1 MARHFFSYFKNY
13 VFFTAAVC
21 FIGLSGKGPLFAVEV
36 STGVAVEVSP
46 KVAVMD
52 FQTAGDA
59 ADLGAAVAEI
69 LRTTL
74 AGTGKY
80 AVVDRSLLK
89 EALKGQEP
97 DLGGALDQTAA
108 VGIGKVLGAKLVA
121 VGSVVKTSDTYTL
134 SVRFVD
140 VETGGAISEKELT
153 TGSKEEF
160 PGLCG
165 QMVGLL
171 TVIEAAQGP
180 KAEPLP
186 PPAIKPAETQAAETG
201 APPSDGSLALGGL
214 DPDISLKY
222 IIDTPAAEGP
232 KGIKGLLNL
241 NINYPGAGLRYFF
254 SGSTALELR
263 GQYEKDITVIG
274 ARLYLFQQLFKKEGY
289 IPYLG
294 IEGDYGSFKGEYS
307 KGGGFAAGGFAG
319 VEYFLG
325 RSLSV
330 QTDVGA
336 SYLSLKDTDSALA
349 QSGLEFILSLAVN
362 IYLR

>member
-1 MARHFFSYFKNY
+1 MARYYFSYFKNY
-13 VFFTAAVC
+13 IFLIAAVC
-21 FIGLSGKGPLFAVEV
+21 FTGLSGQRPLFAVEV
-36 STGVAVEVSP
+36 SPGAAVEGSP
-46 KVAVMD
+46 KIAVMD
-52 FQTAGDA
+52 FQTAGDE
-59 ADLGAAVAEI
+59 ADLGETVAEI

-74 AGTGKY
+74 TGTGKY
-80 AVVDRSLLK
+80 AVVERGLLK
-89 EALKGQEP
+89 EALKGREP
-97 DLGGALDQTAA
+97 GLSGASDKTTA

-134 SVRFVD
+134 SVSFVD
-140 VETGGAISEKELT
+140 VATGGAVSEKELT

-165 QMVGLL
+165 LLVGLL
-171 TVIEAAQGP
+171 TVSEAARGL
-180 KAEPLP
+180 KVEP
-186 PPAIKPAETQAAETG
+186 PPAIKPAEAQAVEAG
-201 APPSDGSLALGGL
+201 APPADGSLALGGL
-214 DPDISLKY
+214 DPEASLKY
-222 IIDTPAAEGP
+222 ITDTPAAAEGP

-241 NINYPGAGLRYFF
+241 NVNYPGAGLRYFF

-263 GQYEKDITVIG
+263 GQYEKNITVIG
-274 ARLYLFQQLFKKEGY
+274 ARLYLFQQLFKKEGF

-294 IEGDYGSFKGEYS
+294 IEGDYGSFKGAYS
-307 KGGGFAAGGFAG
+307 KGGGFAGGGFAG

-349 QSGLEFILSLAVN
+349 QSGLEFIISLAVN